1 MSTRRIIVLIAATA
15 AVVSS
20 AFGQEEKPE
29 LVTDR
34 PDQTEAPSIVP
45 RGGLQVETGF
55 VFEKD
60 LEDGVETDS
69 WAYNSTLI
77 KYGVNENF
85 EFRFI
90 TEYVGETI
98 ADNENP
104 ATKIYG
110 FSPLA
115 IGMKL
120 KLADEKGFWP
130 QASLIGHVNLRT
142 GNKEFEPEYTS
153 GQFRFTCAH
162 TLNENLSLS
171 YNLGAEWNGF
181 TPEATFIYT
190 LSLGYAFNDKVGA
203 FIESYSFFPEAAK
216 ADNRAD
222 AGITYKFTPMVQAD
236 ISGGIGLSS
245 NAPDYF
251 LSTGLSFRMFR

>member
-1 MSTRRIIVLIAATA
+1 MNRTIILTA
-15 AVVSS
+15 LAVIVVSPV
-20 AFGQEEKPE
+20 FGQEKPD

-34 PDQTEAPSIVP
+34 PDQTEAPSLVP

-55 VFEKD
+55 IFEKD
-60 LEDGVETDS
+60 VEDGVEKDS
-69 WAYNSTLI
+69 WAYNTTLI

-85 EFRFI
+85 ELRFI

-98 ADNENP
+98 AEDENP
-104 ATKIYG
+104 ATKIHG
-110 FSPLA
+110 FSPMA

-120 KLADEKGFWP
+120 KLADETGFWP
-130 QASLIGHVNLRT
+130 QASLIGHVNLRS

-162 TLNENLSLS
+162 TLNEKLSLS
-171 YNLGAEWNGF
+171 YNVGAEWNGF

-190 LSLGYAFNDKVGA
+190 LSLGYAFNDKLGA
-203 FIESYSFFPEAAK
+203 FIESYSFFPEDAK

-222 AGITYKFTPMVQAD
+222 AGVTYKFTPVLQWD
-236 ISGGIGLSS
+236 ISGGFGLSS

-251 LSTGLSFRMFR
+251 LSTGLSFRLFR

>member
-1 MSTRRIIVLIAATA
+1 MRRIIISLAFITTFA
-15 AVVSS
+15 SS
-20 AFGQEEKPE
+20 AFGQEKPE

-34 PDQTEAPSIVP
+34 PDQTEAPAIVP
-45 RGGLQVETGF
+45 RGALQVETGL
-55 VFEKD
+55 VFERD
-60 LEDGVETDS
+60 VDHGVETDS
-69 WAYNSTLI
+69 WAYNTTLI

-90 TEYVGETI
+90 TEYLGETI
-98 ADNENP
+98 SDDENP
-104 ATKIYG
+104 ATKIRG

-130 QASLIGHVNLRT
+130 QAALIGHVNLRA
-142 GNKEFEPEYTS
+142 GSKEFQPEYTS
-153 GQFRFTCAH
+153 GEFRLTFAH
-162 TLNENLSLS
+162 TLNENFALS
-171 YNLGAEWNGF
+171 YNVGAEWNGF
-181 TPEATFIYT
+181 TPEATFLYT
-190 LSLGYAFNDKVGA
+190 LSLGYAFNDRLGA
-203 FIESYSFFPEAAK
+203 FIETYSFFPEDAK

-222 AGITYKFTPMVQAD
+222 AGVTYKITPVVQAD

-251 LSTGLSFRMFR
+251 LSAGLSFRLFR